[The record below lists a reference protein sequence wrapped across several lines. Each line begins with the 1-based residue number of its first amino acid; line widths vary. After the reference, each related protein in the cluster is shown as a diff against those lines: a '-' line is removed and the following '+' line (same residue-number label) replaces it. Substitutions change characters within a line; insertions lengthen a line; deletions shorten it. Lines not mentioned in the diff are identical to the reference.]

1 MFRLR
6 KTALLCSLILLNL
19 VVSAQAQSRK
29 SFQNVSL
36 SGHYLYG
43 SFLTDQPKAAYLR
56 DSYSYFGELSLE
68 FQTDGTKPWHVA
80 SHLPQWGVGLH
91 YGNLGSKQYMGNLL
105 AAFSYM
111 NLPLF
116 SFQKIQS
123 KARFGLGVGYI
134 EKPYDPV
141 TNHKGVLLG
150 SHLNAYI
157 HLLWQNEIKLTSKV
171 YASAGLGFAHLSNGG
186 TTLPNLGVNTPLVQA
201 GLRYSF
207 HEPRIEPTLNRDSFS
222 RKPFFRV
229 FVAGATKQYPWV
241 EGKRYFITLANAEM
255 VERTADKHQW
265 AAGVMLS
272 HNPSLEFD
280 PSGLLS
286 IKKEDYRFQAGVY
299 GTYERLFGKLTVPL
313 QVGVYV
319 YNRDRFP
326 VVYQQL
332 GLRYQVAP
340 QWTASALL
348 KTHMGKAD
356 FINAGI
362 GYTFKKRP

>member
-1 MFRLR
+1 MFCLR
-6 KTALLCSLILLNL
+6 KTALLSILILWNL
-19 VVSAQAQSRK
+19 LAGAQTQMRK
-29 SFQNVSL
+29 PFQNVSIG
-36 SGHYLYG
+36 GHYLYG
-43 SFLTDQPKAAYLR
+43 SFLTNQSKAAYLR

-68 FQTDGTKPWHVA
+68 VQTDGSQPWHMA
-80 SHLPQWGVGLH
+80 SGFPQWGVGLH
-91 YGNLGSKQYMGNLL
+91 YGNLGSRQYMGNLV

-111 NLPLF
+111 NMPLF
-116 SFQKIQS
+116 KFRNLHS

-157 HLLWQNEIKLTSKV
+157 HLLWQNEVKLSSRV
-171 YASAGLGFAHLSNGG
+171 YASAGLGFSHLSNGG

-201 GLRYSF
+201 GLRYAF
-207 HEPRIEPTLNRDSFS
+207 HEPVMEAVDGRDSFS
-222 RKPFFRV
+222 RKPFYRV

-241 EGKRYFITLANAEM
+241 EGKRYFITLVNAE
-255 VERTADKHQW
+255 VVKRTAYKHQW

-286 IKKEDYRFQAGVY
+286 IKKTGYRLQAGLY
-299 GTYERLFGKLTVPL
+299 GTYERLFGKLSVPL
-313 QVGVYV
+313 QVGAYV

-332 GLRYQVAP
+332 GLRYQMTP

-348 KTHMGKAD
+348 KTHLGKAD

-362 GYTFKKRP
+362 GYSFKKPR

>member
-1 MFRLR
+1 MFCLR
-6 KTALLCSLILLNL
+6 KTSFLSILTLLNFFAG
-19 VVSAQAQSRK
+19 AQAQPRK

-43 SFLTDQPKAAYLR
+43 SFLINQPKAAYLR

-68 FQTDGTKPWHVA
+68 VQTDGSKPWHVA
-80 SHLPQWGVGLH
+80 NHLPQWGVGLH

-116 SFQKIQS
+116 SFHRVQS
-123 KARFGLGVGYI
+123 KARFGLGVGCI
-134 EKPYDPV
+134 EKPYDAA

-150 SHLNAYI
+150 SYLNAYI
-157 HLLWQNEIKLTSKV
+157 HLLWQNEIRLTPNL

-186 TTLPNLGVNTPLVQA
+186 TTLPNLGVNTPLVQG

-207 HEPRIEPTLNRDSFS
+207 HKPVIEATTSRDSFS
-222 RKPFFRV
+222 RQPFFRV

-241 EGKRYFITLANAEM
+241 DGKRYFITMANGE
-255 VERTADKHQW
+255 VVKRTADKHQW

-286 IKKEDYRFQAGVY
+286 VKKEGYRLQAGVY
-299 GTYERLFGKLTVPL
+299 GTYERLLGKLSVPL
-313 QVGVYV
+313 LVGAYV

-348 KTHMGKAD
+348 KTHLGKAD